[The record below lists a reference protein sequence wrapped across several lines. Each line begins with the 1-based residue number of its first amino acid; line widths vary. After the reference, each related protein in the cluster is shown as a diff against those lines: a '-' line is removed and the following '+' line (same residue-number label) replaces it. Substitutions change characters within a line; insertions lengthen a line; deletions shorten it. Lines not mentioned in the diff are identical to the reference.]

1 MRQILPGGKEP
12 DGQSLRFYG
21 SGSSMKTTLAIYDMD
36 RTITRRPT
44 YGAFMRRAVAGLAP
58 WRIVLAPLVI
68 LTTLA
73 YLLRLIDRGRLKE
86 ANFRLLIGR
95 VAPERLERLVEDFAA
110 RQVRTNIMDGARA
123 RLAEDKAA
131 GRRLVLATASYR
143 LYAAA
148 IARRLG
154 FDDVIATDV
163 EYDAHGR
170 TVARIDG
177 VNCYGLGK
185 LDMIEAW
192 LQQQGLERDAVH
204 IRFYSDHISDAP
216 VHHWSDEAFATNAHA
231 RLVRLAED
239 EGWEVLDWRDRRR
252 A

>member
-1 MRQILPGGKEP
+1 MRQNPAGGKEP
-12 DGQSLRFYG
+12 DGQPLRFYG
-21 SGSSMKTTLAIYDMD
+21 SNRPMTTALAIYDMD

-44 YGAFMRRAVAGLAP
+44 YGPFMWFAMTRLAP
-58 WRIVLAPLVI
+58 WRLALAPLVV

-73 YLLRLIDRGRLKE
+73 YLAGTIDRGRLKE
-86 ANFRLLIGR
+86 ANFRLLVGR
-95 VAPERLERLVEDFAA
+95 VAPARLERVVEAFAD
-110 RQVRTNIMDGARA
+110 RQLRTNIMAGARA

-163 EYDAHGR
+163 EYDRQGR

-192 LQQQGLERDAVH
+192 LQQQGLEREAVH

>member
-1 MRQILPGGKEP
+1 
-12 DGQSLRFYG
+12 
-21 SGSSMKTTLAIYDMD
+21 MKSALAIYDMD
-36 RTITRRPT
+36 RTITRKPT
-44 YGAFMRRAVAGLAP
+44 YAAFMWHAVTRLAP
-58 WRIVLAPLVI
+58 WRLLLAPLVL
-68 LTTLA
+68 LTGLA
-73 YLLRLIDRGRLKE
+73 YLAGLIDRGRLKE
-86 ANFRLLIGR
+86 LNFRLLVGP
-95 VAPERLERLVEDFAA
+95 VAPERLDRVVQSFAD
-110 RQVRTNIMDGARA
+110 RQVATNVMPGART
-123 RLAEDKAA
+123 RLADDKAA

-148 IARRLG
+148 IAQRLG

-163 EYDAHGR
+163 EYDRQGR

-192 LQQQGLERDAVH
+192 LQKQGLERQALH

-216 VHHWSDEAFATNAHA
+216 VHHWSDEAFAINAHA
-231 RLVRLAED
+231 RLVKLAEH

>member
-1 MRQILPGGKEP
+1 M
-12 DGQSLRFYG
+12 
-21 SGSSMKTTLAIYDMD
+21 TTALAIYDMD

-44 YGAFMRRAVAGLAP
+44 YGPFIWFAMTRLAP
-58 WRIVLAPLVI
+58 WRLAFAPLLI
-68 LTTLA
+68 LTALA
-73 YLLRLIDRGRLKE
+73 YLAGLIDRGRLKE
-86 ANFRLLIGR
+86 LNFRMLIGR
-95 VAPERLERLVEDFAA
+95 VAPARLERVVEAFAD
-110 RQVRTNIMDGARA
+110 RQARTNIMAGARD

-148 IARRLG
+148 IAQRLG

-163 EYDAHGR
+163 EYDRQGR

-192 LQQQGLERDAVH
+192 LQQHGLEREAVH

>member
-1 MRQILPGGKEP
+1 MW
-12 DGQSLRFYG
+12 
-21 SGSSMKTTLAIYDMD
+21 
-36 RTITRRPT
+36 
-44 YGAFMRRAVAGLAP
+44 RAVTRLAP
-58 WRIVLAPLVI
+58 WRIALAPLVI
-68 LTTLA
+68 LTTLG
-73 YLLRLIDRGRLKE
+73 YLVGLFDRGRLKE
-86 ANFRLLIGR
+86 LNFRLLVGR
-95 VAPERLERLVEDFAA
+95 AAPERLDKVVQAFADS
-110 RQVRTNIMDGARA
+110 QVRTNIMAGARA

-148 IARRLG
+148 IAQRLG

-163 EYDAHGR
+163 EYDGKGR

-192 LQQQGLERDAVH
+192 LQKQGLERQALH

-231 RLVRLAED
+231 RLIKLAEH
-239 EGWEVLDWRDRRR
+239 EGWQVLDWRDRL
-252 A
+252 

>member
-1 MRQILPGGKEP
+1 M
-12 DGQSLRFYG
+12 
-21 SGSSMKTTLAIYDMD
+21 TAALAIYDMD
-36 RTITRRPT
+36 RTITRRAT
-44 YGAFMRRAVAGLAP
+44 YGPFMAFAVMRLAP
-58 WRIVLAPLVI
+58 WRALFAPALAA
-68 LTTLA
+68 TALA
-73 YLLRLIDRGRLKE
+73 YLVRLIDRGRLKE
-86 ANFRLLIGR
+86 LNFRLLIGR
-95 VAPERLERLVEDFAA
+95 VPPERLERIVEAFAD
-110 RQVRTNIMDGARA
+110 RQLRTNIMPGARA
-123 RLAEDKAA
+123 RIAEDKAA

-163 EYDAHGR
+163 EYDVHGR

-192 LQQQGLERDAVH
+192 LQQQGLEREALH

-231 RLVRLAED
+231 RLIRLAE
-239 EGWEVLDWRDRRR
+239 EKGWQVLDWRDRRR